1 MLFRSRPTLNSWKAV
16 YHLIIK
22 IPIEYGIGEVCGD
35 QVAAY
40 ECYIIMLEMDDHLQA
55 LSIEEQRTVTEPIEE
70 LEEILLDDSRPK
82 WTTKIGNLASPP
94 VRQELATFLRK
105 NQDVFTWSHEDM
117 PRIDLSHG
125 SQVEYI
131 TLFSSYPPEEES
143 ICLRARQSFSGRS
156 PQIERYRIYKGGIL
170 TRLASQCSDGQESQW
185 KVENVCR
192 FYGLK

>member
-1 MLFRSRPTLNSWKAV
+1 
-16 YHLIIK
+16 
-22 IPIEYGIGEVCGD
+22 
-35 QVAAY
+35 
-40 ECYIIMLEMDDHLQA
+40 MLEMDDHLQA

-143 ICLRARQSFSGRS
+143 ICTRARQSFNGRS
-156 PQIERYRIYKGGIL
+156 LQIERCRIHKGGIL
-170 TRLASQCSDGQESQW
+170 TRLTSQCSDGQE
-185 KVENVCR
+185 N
-192 FYGLK
+192 